1 MQQYLK
7 SHLFNNHE
15 ASLLISLRSRTTRE
29 FKANFPYNADQMC
42 PMGCL
47 ELNTLEH
54 CLTCDPIYQKETR
67 NNNIKN
73 EDIFSKT
80 VSNQSDV
87 TKLFATLL
95 EKREDASALD
105 TGPSLYRA
113 MTAVDHVNMYILS
126 FICY

>member
-42 PMGCL
+42 PMRCL
-47 ELNTLEH
+47 ELDTPEH
-54 CLTCDPIYQKETR
+54 CLTCDPIYPKETR
-67 NNNIKN
+67 NYNIKY
-73 EDIFSKT
+73 EDIFSET
-80 VSNQSDV
+80 VSKQSDV
-87 TKLFATLL
+87 TKLFASLL

-105 TGPSLYRA
+105 TGPSI
-113 MTAVDHVNMYILS
+113 HPS
-126 FICY
+126 